1 VTVEELATT
10 KELATV
16 MAIKGDGAE
25 RRMSGA
31 TAEER
36 WRSNGETHCITDI
49 EKFPSLWKTISV
61 SIYEKSFL

>member
-1 VTVEELATT
+1 
-10 KELATV
+10 